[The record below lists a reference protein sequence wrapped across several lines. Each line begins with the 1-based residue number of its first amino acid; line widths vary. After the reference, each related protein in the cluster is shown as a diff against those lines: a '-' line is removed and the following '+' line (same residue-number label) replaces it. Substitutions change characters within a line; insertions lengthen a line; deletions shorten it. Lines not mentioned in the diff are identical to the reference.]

1 MPNVCVVIPALDEE
15 GAIGHVV
22 RDLIAVGGLDEVV
35 VADNGSTDRTA
46 EVAREAGAVV
56 VAAPKRGYGA
66 ACLAGL
72 AYLRERDAGP
82 PDVVV
87 FVDGDGSNVASE
99 LPSLVAP
106 IESGDA
112 ELVIGS
118 RKRLADPDSLTFP
131 QRFGNDLATFLLRR
145 IYRMSYTDLGPFRAI
160 SWPALERIGMV
171 DENYGWTVEMQIKA
185 AKKRVA
191 VREVDVHNKN
201 RIAGKS
207 KVAGTVR
214 GVAGAG
220 YKIIYTIFKYR

>member
-1 MPNVCVVIPALDEE
+1 VVSVVIPALDEE

-22 RDLIAVGGLDEVV
+22 RDLLAVGGLDEVV
-35 VADNGSTDRTA
+35 VADNGSTDRT
-46 EVAREAGAVV
+46 EQVAREAGAVV
-56 VAAPKRGYGA
+56 VSAPKRGYGA

-82 PDVVV
+82 PDIVV

-99 LPSLVAP
+99 LPALIKP
-106 IESGDA
+106 IQDGDA

-118 RKRLADPDSLTFP
+118 RKRFADPDSLTFP

-160 SWPALERIGMV
+160 TWDALERIGMV
-171 DENYGWTVEMQIKA
+171 DEDYGWTVEMQIKA
-185 AKKRVA
+185 AKLQVP
-191 VREVDVHNKN
+191 VREVDVHNKG

-214 GVAGAG
+214 GVVGAG
-220 YKIIYTIFKYR
+220 YKILWTIFRYR